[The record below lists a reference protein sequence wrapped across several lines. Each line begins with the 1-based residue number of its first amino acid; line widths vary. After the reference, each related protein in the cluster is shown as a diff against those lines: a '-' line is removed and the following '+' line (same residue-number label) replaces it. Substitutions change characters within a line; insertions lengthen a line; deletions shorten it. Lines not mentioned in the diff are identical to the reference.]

1 MPLIK
6 TFLCCFILTHL
17 AAPGYA
23 GGWPQPKG
31 GYFLKLSEWW
41 IASDQHF
48 DMNGQ
53 VQTNTHE
60 FGYYSTNLYA
70 EYGLSNRVTGILY
83 FPFLNYTYSIP
94 PSRVGKLSAWAM
106 GDAEVGLKYA
116 LVYNKPIAV
125 SIQFLFGIPSGKKQ
139 GDIIGGLHT
148 GDGEWNET
156 IKLEA
161 GSGFRLGSAEGWWN
175 VMGGFNIRSNDFA
188 DEVLY
193 GFESGLKLSNNK
205 ITIIAWI
212 GGIESVGEGNQP
224 VTPQSLFSNKREFLS
239 LAPEAIYHVSETWGI
254 TAGVGTALSG
264 QNIFA
269 NPTFSL
275 GVFIRRQ

>member
-1 MPLIK
+1 MALTK
-6 TFLCCFILTHL
+6 TILCWLILTQL
-17 AAPGYA
+17 ATPSFA

-53 VQTNTHE
+53 VLNNTHE
-60 FGYYSTNLYA
+60 FGYYSTTLYA
-70 EYGLSNRVTGILY
+70 EYGLSNRFTGIIY

-94 PSRVGKLSAWAM
+94 PSRVGKLSAWAT

-116 LVYNKPIAV
+116 LLYNKQIAV
-125 SIQFLFGIPSGKKQ
+125 SIQFLIGIPSGKKP

-156 IKLEA
+156 IRLDA
-161 GSGFRLGSAEGWWN
+161 GSGFRIGSNDGWWN
-175 VMGGFNIRSNDFA
+175 LYGGFNIRSDDFA
-188 DEVLY
+188 DELLY

-205 ITIIAWI
+205 LTFIARI
-212 GGIESVGEGNQP
+212 GGIESVGEGSQP
-224 VTPQSLFSNKREFLS
+224 VNPQSLFSNKREYLS
-239 LAPEAIYHVSETWGI
+239 FAPEVIYHLSDAWGI
-254 TAGVGTALSG
+254 TAGVGTAFSG

-269 NPTFSL
+269 NPTFTL
-275 GVFIRRQ
+275 GIFTRR